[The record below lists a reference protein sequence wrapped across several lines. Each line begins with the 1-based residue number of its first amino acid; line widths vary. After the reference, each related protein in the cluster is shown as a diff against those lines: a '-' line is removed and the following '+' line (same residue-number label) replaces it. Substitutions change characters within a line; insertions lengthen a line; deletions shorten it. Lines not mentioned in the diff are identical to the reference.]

1 MPVNDIQY
9 LQGIDTL
16 AYVRLLKNAAK
27 ERGQLIPYQTSL
39 DFDPQRD
46 TDTTQTKSGVV
57 PTTASL
63 ETDLE
68 VEFVHNISKVSDD
81 LLTSLLDNE
90 EVEVWIVYRKRR
102 NSEGKYYAFYMRGV
116 VSEDENENDPDDNA
130 TRDVTF
136 TIQGDPQ
143 RGWLELPDEAQE
155 EMDYVFQGLG
165 EVTSSDTTGG
175 GTAFVEADA
184 GKGNADGVPGTSGT
198 GSGAASGK

>member
-16 AYVRLLKNAAK
+16 AYVRLLRNAAK

-81 LLTSLLDNE
+81 LLTSLLENE

-102 NSEGKYYAFYMRGV
+102 NSDGKYYAIYMRGT

-136 TIQGDPQ
+136 TIKGDPQ
-143 RGWLELPDEAQE
+143 RGWLELPDDAKE

-165 EVTSSDTTGG
+165 QVTESDKTGG
-175 GTAFVEADA
+175 GTAFVEDDA
-184 GKGNADGVPGTSGT
+184 GKGNADGTAPVS
-198 GSGAASGK
+198 K